1 MKLDL
6 PMLDTAFISSPFDHW
21 AFYRAH
27 APLFFSAENGF
38 WVASRYEDVEALL
51 RNTSVF
57 SSASG
62 PGGDNTYE
70 NNRSSQGT
78 TGFLPLLQN
87 DPPEHT
93 RLRSLMSRSFTS
105 RRIAALEKPMHAMA
119 ENLLDGLLAKLERDG
134 QADLYAD
141 YASPLPV
148 NVIAT
153 LLGIPEAFCERLA
166 FWNQALGMGSNS
178 DTQGSLA
185 NEMDEALAAVIAEKR
200 KTPGDDLISALV
212 AIADEEG
219 QRLHSGELLGFCR
232 LLWIAGN
239 ETTTNLICNA
249 ALFLQS
255 HPEVLKQLR
264 DDKSLIEAFV
274 EEALRLEGPVNGL
287 FRRVARDYNY
297 KGCELKVGD
306 NVWLLFGSA
315 NRDESIFPDAA
326 EFKLAR
332 KEAQH
337 LALGKGIHFCMGA
350 PLARMEARV
359 AFEHLVD
366 VMHRFKI
373 DDEGGKRIPIAILR
387 GWLSLPVLRVT
398 E

>member
-1 MKLDL
+1 MKPDL
-6 PMLDTAFISSPFDHW
+6 PMLDAAFISSPFDHW
-21 AFYRAH
+21 AFCRAH
-27 APLFFSAENGF
+27 APLFFSEGNGF
-38 WVASRYEDVEALL
+38 WVASRHEDVEALL

-62 PGGDNTYE
+62 PGGDITNE
-70 NNRSSQGT
+70 NNRSPQDT
-78 TGFLPLLQN
+78 AGFLPLLQN

-105 RRIAALEKPMHAMA
+105 RRIAALKKPMHAMA
-119 ENLLDGLLAKLERDG
+119 ENLLEGLLAKLERDG

-153 LLGIPEAFCERLA
+153 LLGIPESFYERLV
-166 FWNQALGMGSNS
+166 FWNQALGMNSNP
-178 DTQGSLA
+178 DTQSNLT
-185 NEMDEALAAVIAEKR
+185 NEMDEALAAVISEKR
-200 KTPGDDLISALV
+200 ETPVDDLISALV

-219 QRLHSGELLGFCR
+219 QRLHSDELLGFCK

-255 HPEVLKQLR
+255 HLEILQQLR
-264 DDKSLIEAFV
+264 EDKSLIEAFV
-274 EEALRLEGPVNGL
+274 EESLRLDGPVNGL
-287 FRRVARDYNY
+287 FRRVAHDYHY
-297 KGCELKVGD
+297 KGCELKAGD

-315 NRDESIFPDAA
+315 NRDESIFPNAA

-387 GWLSLPVLRVT
+387 GWLSLPVVPVT

>member
-1 MKLDL
+1 MKPELSMYDA
-6 PMLDTAFISSPFDHW
+6 DFIASPFDRW
-21 AFYRAH
+21 DSYRAQ
-27 APLFFSAENGF
+27 ASLFFSEENGF

-51 RNTSVF
+51 RDTSVF

-62 PGGDNTYE
+62 PGGDITNE
-70 NNRSSQGT
+70 NNQPT
-78 TGFLPLLQN
+78 KDAAGFLPMLQN

-105 RRIAALEKPMHAMA
+105 RRIAALEAPMHVMA
-119 ENLLDGLLAKLERDG
+119 EQLLRQLLEKLERDG
-134 QADLYAD
+134 NADLYAD

-148 NVIAT
+148 TVIAE
-153 LLGIPEAFCERLA
+153 LLGIPESFYERLA
-166 FWNQALGMGSNS
+166 FWNQALGMGSDP
-178 DTQGSLA
+178 DTQSSLT
-185 NEMDEALAAVIAEKR
+185 NEMDAALSAVIAQKR
-200 KTPGDDLISALV
+200 ESPGDDLISALV
-212 AIADEEG
+212 EIADEEG
-219 QRLHSGELLGFCR
+219 QRLHADELLGFCK

-255 HPEVLKQLR
+255 QPEILQRLR
-264 DDKSLIEAFV
+264 ADKTLIESFV

-297 KGCELKVGD
+297 KGCELKAGD

-315 NRDESIFPDAA
+315 NRDEAVYPDAA
-326 EFKLAR
+326 EFNLAR
-332 KEAQH
+332 EQTQH

-366 VMHRFKI
+366 VMHRFQI
-373 DDEGGKRIPIAILR
+373 DDESGKRIPIAILR
-387 GWLSLPVLRVT
+387 GWLSLPVIAVT
-398 E
+398 T

>member
-1 MKLDL
+1 MKPDL
-6 PMLDTAFISSPFDHW
+6 PMLDVAFISSPFDHW
-21 AFYRAH
+21 AFCRAH
-27 APLFFSAENGF
+27 APLFFSEGNGF
-38 WVASRYEDVEALL
+38 WVASRHEDVEALL

-62 PGGDNTYE
+62 PGGYITNE
-70 NNRSSQGT
+70 NNRSPQDT
-78 TGFLPLLQN
+78 AGFLPLLQN

-105 RRIAALEKPMHAMA
+105 RRIAALKKPMHAMA
-119 ENLLDGLLAKLERDG
+119 ENLLEGLLAKLERDG

-153 LLGIPEAFCERLA
+153 LLGIPESFYERLV
-166 FWNQALGMGSNS
+166 FWNQALGMNSNP
-178 DTQGSLA
+178 DTQSNLT
-185 NEMDEALAAVIAEKR
+185 NEMDEALAAVISEKR
-200 KTPGDDLISALV
+200 ETPVDDLIPALV

-219 QRLHSGELLGFCR
+219 QRLHSDELLGFCK

-255 HPEVLKQLR
+255 HPEILQQLR
-264 DDKSLIEAFV
+264 EDKSLIEAFV
-274 EEALRLEGPVNGL
+274 EESLRLDGPVNGL
-287 FRRVARDYNY
+287 FRRVAHDYHY
-297 KGCELKVGD
+297 KGCELKAGD

-315 NRDESIFPDAA
+315 NRDESIFPNAA

-387 GWLSLPVLRVT
+387 GWLSLPVVPVT

>member
-1 MKLDL
+1 MKPELSMYDA
-6 PMLDTAFISSPFDHW
+6 DFIVSPFDSW
-21 AFYRAH
+21 RSCRAQES
-27 APLFFSAENGF
+27 LFFSEENGF

-51 RNTSVF
+51 RDTNVF
-57 SSASG
+57 SSAGG
-62 PGGDNTYE
+62 PGGNITNE
-70 NNRSSQGT
+70 NNRSPQDT
-78 TGFLPLLQN
+78 AGFLPLLQN

-119 ENLLDGLLAKLERDG
+119 DNLLKGLLAKLERDG

-153 LLGIPEAFCERLA
+153 LLGIPESFYERLV
-166 FWNQALGMGSNS
+166 FWNQALGMNSNP
-178 DTQGSLA
+178 DTQSNLT

-219 QRLHSGELLGFCR
+219 QRLHSGELLGFCK

-255 HPEVLKQLR
+255 HPEILQQLR
-264 DDKSLIEAFV
+264 EDKSLIEAFV
-274 EEALRLEGPVNGL
+274 EESLRLDGPVNGL
-287 FRRVARDYNY
+287 FRRVAHDYHY
-297 KGCELKVGD
+297 KGCELKAGD

-315 NRDESIFPDAA
+315 NRDESIFPNAA

-387 GWLSLPVLRVT
+387 GWLSLPVVPVT